1 MEFLTERKKESHQK
15 YNAKQVPGKGPAI
28 ARANGAPPWG
38 QGLRPN
44 LRCSG
49 NCLRANIRD
58 SVLWEQKA
66 GAISYRASCL
76 TAGCSWAWSAGTS
89 ACTWDPVPGWAPGTP
104 WVGSCT
110 LSMQLG
116 PSAWVG
122 SWTCRALPWARGAQP
137 PHKRALVSVQTQEF
151 SCVQEVLHTETPSYT
166 LTSSLESRN
175 LCLRNYFQ
183 HGAAADAVPAIAAA
197 SVHV

>member
-1 MEFLTERKKESHQK
+1 MEFLTERKKDSHQK

-66 GAISYRASCL
+66 GAISCRASCL

-89 ACTWDPVPGWAPGTP
+89 ACTWDPVPGWAPGTS
-104 WVGSCT
+104 WVGT
-110 LSMQLG
+110 WNPLG
-116 PSAWVG
+116 GLLYPQHAAGSLCLGGLLDLQSSALG
-122 SWTCRALPWARGAQP
+122 LRGTTT
-137 PHKRALVSVQTQEF
+137 TQE
-151 SCVQEVLHTETPSYT
+151 SPGVCADTGVLMCPG
-166 LTSSLESRN
+166 
-175 LCLRNYFQ
+175 
-183 HGAAADAVPAIAAA
+183 GAA
-197 SVHV
+197 H

>member
-15 YNAKQVPGKGPAI
+15 YNAKQVPGKGPAT

-38 QGLRPN
+38 QGLGPN
-44 LRCSG
+44 LSCSG

-76 TAGCSWAWSAGTS
+76 TTAGCSWAWSAGTS
-89 ACTWDPVPGWAPGTP
+89 ACTWDPRAWVGSWNLLGGHLEPPGWAPGTP

-122 SWTCRALPWARGAQP
+122 SWTCRALPWARGARP
-137 PHKRALVSVQTQEF
+137 RHESPGVCADTG
-151 SCVQEVLHTETPSYT
+151 VLMCPV
-166 LTSSLESRN
+166 
-175 LCLRNYFQ
+175 
-183 HGAAADAVPAIAAA
+183 GAA
-197 SVHV
+197 H